1 MKKLICIGMVI
12 VCLFD
17 CTYGFY
23 EGVTEDDEEY
33 FIETAASVSVPNLN
47 ARAAILYDMTYD
59 RILYEKNS
67 KERRANASTT
77 KMITAIVAYEEGNLD
92 DIVTVSQKAANTGG
106 STINLKKDDKITLD
120 NLIKGLLVH
129 SGNDAAV
136 AIAEYISGSVKE
148 FSKLMNNKLEEIGA
162 KDTHFVTPH
171 GLDEDGHYSTAYDL
185 MLIAN
190 ELLNIPYLADIV
202 SEKTIEIEINGYTR
216 GIGTTNEMLS
226 VYSGADGVKTGFT
239 GNAGRCIISSAT
251 RDGRKLISVVLG
263 CDTKKNRTTDS
274 VRLLD
279 YGFNAFKEVD
289 FKDFL
294 RESVCISVNKS
305 EGGIYRL
312 SQEIDFK
319 YPMKEDEI
327 QKIRIKYNTMQNLEA
342 PISKGEIV
350 ANTEIFLDG
359 IKIGEIKY
367 ALPEK
372 INRKDWKMYFKE
384 ILINNIE
391 NVNKR

>member
-1 MKKLICIGMVI
+1 MKKIICIGIVI
-12 VCLFD
+12 VCLFG
-17 CTYGFY
+17 CVYGFY

-33 FIETAASVSVPNLN
+33 FIETTASVSVPKLN

-136 AIAEYISGSVKE
+136 AIAEYISGSVEE

-185 MLIAN
+185 MVIAN

-216 GIGTTNEMLS
+216 VIGTTNEMLS

-279 YGFNAFKEVD
+279 YGFNAFKEVN

-319 YPMKEDEI
+319 YPLKEDEI